1 MALQRKASS
10 VGFDWNDPREV
21 LRKIREE
28 ADEIETALDRND
40 ADELAGE
47 TGDLLFALVNLAR
60 HIGTDPD
67 LALRGTNAKF
77 ERRFGYI
84 ERRVGIA
91 GPVAGGRVAGRDG
104 CALERGQAPGAASF
118 HRRAR
123 NPGEGIDEPA
133 GYSGRTL
140 TGGVGGLFSGF
151 LGVTSGG
158 VLVPLLVLLLG
169 KDQHVAQGISL
180 VAQVFPTSLSGV
192 RNYSQ
197 SGHRI
202 SIRWLIWLAVGF
214 CVGGGIGAIL
224 ATRVADHTLQW
235 CFVAYL
241 LALIAL
247 MLLRPPR
254 PKPEGGVDVSADVQL
269 HWASLCAVGAVAG
282 WSSGFLGIGGG
293 LAITALMSGLLKLSQ
308 HRAQAMSLA
317 VTALPVTIPA
327 AVLYVQQGTELPWL
341 TIISLIVGLWIGTD
355 IGARFANRVAP
366 EKLRIMLMVIITSM
380 ALFMAYKAAS

>member
-1 MALQRKASS
+1 
-10 VGFDWNDPREV
+10 
-21 LRKIREE
+21 
-28 ADEIETALDRND
+28 
-40 ADELAGE
+40 
-47 TGDLLFALVNLAR
+47 VNL
-60 HIGTDPD
+60 PD
-67 LALRGTNAKF
+67 IL
-77 ERRFGYI
+77 
-84 ERRVGIA
+84 
-91 GPVAGGRVAGRDG
+91 GG
-104 CALERGQAPGAASF
+104 F
-118 HRRAR
+118 
-123 NPGEGIDEPA
+123 
-133 GYSGRTL
+133 L
-140 TGGVGGLFSGF
+140 TGGLGGLFSGF

-202 SIRWLIWLAVGF
+202 SLRWLVWLAVGF

-224 ATRVADHTLQW
+224 ATHVADHALQW

-241 LALIAL
+241 LVLVSL

-254 PKPEGGVDVSADVQL
+254 PKTEASVDVPDDVPDDVPL
-269 HWASLCAVGAVAG
+269 HWSSLCAVGVVAG

-293 LAITALMSGLLKLSQ
+293 LAITALMSGLMKLSQ

-341 TIISLIVGLWIGTD
+341 TIVSLVIGLWVGTD

-380 ALFMAYKAAS
+380 ALFMAYKAAT